1 MVCGVLCG
9 LQTQLH
15 ARKFSRNSKVIVD
28 ASKRRAETDSGE
40 RQMPPKSSTQFG
52 RTALPFLAM
61 MGLGSWGLAQFLKMP
76 IDVKDARAKDK
87 RENKE
92 KFDLAKE
99 HEVRPPEHAAPECHW
114 TQMDGDN
121 ELTSRRTL
129 PAQRF
134 KSELGDKVENYEN
147 VKIPG
152 AKNPYRVAAD

>member
-1 MVCGVLCG
+1 
-9 LQTQLH
+9 
-15 ARKFSRNSKVIVD
+15 
-28 ASKRRAETDSGE
+28 
-40 RQMPPKSSTQFG
+40 MPPKSSTQFG

-134 KSELGDKVENYEN
+134 KSELGDKVEKYEN

>member
-1 MVCGVLCG
+1 MHTSV
-9 LQTQLH
+9 H
-15 ARKFSRNSKVIVD
+15 KSSKSTAIAAGHGRPAAD
-28 ASKRRAETDSGE
+28 PAPDSGE

-99 HEVRPPEHAAPECHW
+99 HEVRPPDHAAPGVSLDYRW
-114 TQMDGDN
+114 RQNT
-121 ELTSRRTL
+121 ELTSAPCL
-129 PAQRF
+129 VQRF

>member
-1 MVCGVLCG
+1 MRLYC
-9 LQTQLH
+9 
-15 ARKFSRNSKVIVD
+15 KSSKSTAIAAGHGRPAAD
-28 ASKRRAETDSGE
+28 PAPDSGE

-99 HEVRPPEHAAPECHW
+99 HEVRPPDHAAPGVSLDSDRDSPLHPACAAFQERAGR
-114 TQMDGDN
+114 QGG
-121 ELTSRRTL
+121 EL
-129 PAQRF
+129 
-134 KSELGDKVENYEN
+134 
-147 VKIPG
+147 
-152 AKNPYRVAAD
+152 

>member
-1 MVCGVLCG
+1 
-9 LQTQLH
+9 
-15 ARKFSRNSKVIVD
+15 
-28 ASKRRAETDSGE
+28 
-40 RQMPPKSSTQFG
+40 MPPKSSTQFG

-121 ELTSRRTL
+121 EEKLSLQQQVQER
-129 PAQRF
+129 
-134 KSELGDKVENYEN
+134 KDK
-147 VKIPG
+147 IS
-152 AKNPYRVAAD
+152 DLLQQQL

>member
-1 MVCGVLCG
+1 MSPLGTCIRLY
-9 LQTQLH
+9 
-15 ARKFSRNSKVIVD
+15 SKS
-28 ASKRRAETDSGE
+28 SKSTAIAAGHGRPAADPAPDSGE

-99 HEVRPPEHAAPECHW
+99 HEVRPPDHAAPGVSLDSDRWITHLC
-114 TQMDGDN
+114 
-121 ELTSRRTL
+121 TL

>member
-1 MVCGVLCG
+1 MSILSRGTRKSSKSPNSARVLPTEG
-9 LQTQLH
+9 LP
-15 ARKFSRNSKVIVD
+15 S
-28 ASKRRAETDSGE
+28 E

-99 HEVRPPEHAAPECHW
+99 HEVRPPEHAAPECDW
-114 TQMDGDN
+114 T
-121 ELTSRRTL
+121 
-129 PAQRF
+129 
-134 KSELGDKVENYEN
+134 
-147 VKIPG
+147 
-152 AKNPYRVAAD
+152 